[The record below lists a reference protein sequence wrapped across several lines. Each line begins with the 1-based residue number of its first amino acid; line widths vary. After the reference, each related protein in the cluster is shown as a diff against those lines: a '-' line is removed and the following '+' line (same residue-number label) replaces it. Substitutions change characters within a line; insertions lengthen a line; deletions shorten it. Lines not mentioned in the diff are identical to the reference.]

1 MTTVHAGATNPM
13 EMGGAPGHFMTPM
26 NHPNPN
32 SVSYTTSPHALGSAQ
47 WAPPNANLFPQNSVL
62 PNHIG
67 AGEMPPN
74 ATFSDPHGAG
84 ARFRTVPGGDQRS
97 QGSNL
102 SAAAAAAAAVM
113 AAATATAHATATLTL
128 KPGVQSQGFP
138 PDNGGPPPSM
148 HPQQQQQQAQSVIH
162 QQTPPHQV
170 SLVCSVVCHVNCAC

>member
-1 MTTVHAGATNPM
+1 M
-13 EMGGAPGHFMTPM
+13 EMGGAPGHFVTPM
-26 NHPNPN
+26 NHPHPN

-47 WAPPNANLFPQNSVL
+47 WAPPNANLFPQNSGL

-67 AGEMPPN
+67 PPHPPGGMPPN
-74 ATFSDPHGAG
+74 ATFSDPHAGG
-84 ARFRTVPGGDQRS
+84 ARFRTTVPGGDQRS

-148 HPQQQQQQAQSVIH
+148 HPQQQQQAQSVIH

-170 SLVCSVVCHVNCAC
+170 RLCVQFCVPCKLRLVSVFCAS